1 MPGRAVTSLSDRE
14 IAELRAVPDVKSAGE
29 AKAGSPAGRG
39 NSTTV
44 PDSGG
49 PPSPTA
55 GRRRKAP
62 AQSPPEGSLSMFS
75 GAVSRPKRPSGELPA
90 QQQPG
95 VEPDLPASQVF
106 GFGYN
111 GHGQLGCGD
120 TRAHAAPQLL
130 RELVSIA
137 LTSLACGSGHSVA
150 IDAAGG
156 AHAWGDGASGQLG
169 TGDREPRLLLSHV
182 ESCAMY
188 MVVCGLMHTLAL
200 DLLGCVWV
208 CGKSGLGCVCMG
220 ESNDGGSGE
229 RQHGRPATC
238 CAGMGDDAMG
248 VIFSDSVCV
257 LQPVEGLSD
266 VVFVTAGVRICMT
279 VDSVGTAFEWG
290 SPRSRASEEL
300 WWPGS
305 TDARVIHT
313 YVPEPRAVAVPAR
326 VGRYNLRLGPLFALA
341 LAMGGHKRLGEKSW
355 LYMPST
361 DVLRKIAE
369 ACLVRDP
376 ANLKEN
382 E

>member
-1 MPGRAVTSLSDRE
+1 MQLVDRALLQTCHEGAGAELAVDGSRGDHMPGRAVTSLSDRE

-75 GAVSRPKRPSGELPA
+75 GAVFRPKRPSGELPV

-130 RELVSIA
+130 RDLASIA

-169 TGDREPRLLLSHV
+169 TGDRADRASPELVRLDGQRV
-182 ESCAMY
+182 TRAA
-188 MVVCGLMHTLAL
+188 CGSRHTLLATARGRVL
-200 DLLGCVWV
+200 S
-208 CGKSGLGCVCMG
+208 CGHNGRGQLGLG
-220 ESNDGGSGE
+220 E
-229 RQHGRPATC
+229 
-238 CAGMGDDAMG
+238 
-248 VIFSDSVCV
+248 
-257 LQPVEGLSD
+257 L
-266 VVFVTAGVRICMT
+266 
-279 VDSVGTAFEWG
+279 
-290 SPRSRASEEL
+290 PRGA
-300 WWPGS
+300 
-305 TDARVIHT
+305 
-313 YVPEPRAVAVPAR
+313 
-326 VGRYNLRLGPLFALA
+326 
-341 LAMGGHKRLGEKSW
+341 
-355 LYMPST
+355 
-361 DVLRKIAE
+361 
-369 ACLVRDP
+369 
-376 ANLKEN
+376 
-382 E
+382 